1 MGHSLLV
8 LCCHARSRR
17 LSNLLPLLLLR
28 MRELLLS
35 GLLLKRQRCYRLLHS
50 RLDRHW
56 CCRDGA
62 CGHARV

>member
-28 MRELLLS
+28 MRELLS